1 MKKIVLLV
9 YIFLFST
16 VIINKAFA
24 LKIIVPEDK
33 SFVKTPYLYV
43 IAKIER
49 EDATHVM
56 VTVNDIKSPLIY
68 IAGNDYKALFKDYII
83 IDIELDNG
91 ENLVGV
97 SLFKDGRFLE
107 DKKILVNFIKSP
119 QRIPNNAKK
128 YYFHKEINE
137 RECFTCHASIQNC
150 AECHKRIISKKYVHG
165 PAGSGDCNVCHME
178 EKKDD
183 VKYKVSEDINNIC
196 VNCHDNMKLDNYKYA
211 HGPFAAGSCE
221 VCHDLHSSDYPHQL
235 KMETN
240 DLCINCHQ
248 EFKKPG
254 ITHVVT
260 KHPLSGKR
268 DPSRPG
274 KMLQCSSCHN
284 PHGENTPVFF
294 VRGVKNRMEL
304 CAICHK
310 K

>member
-1 MKKIVLLV
+1 MKRIL
-9 YIFLFST
+9 IFLFT
-16 VIINKAFA
+16 AVMINKAYA
-24 LKIIVPEDK
+24 LKIITPEDK
-33 SFVKTPYLYV
+33 SFITSPYLYV

-68 IAGNDYKALFKDYII
+68 IASNEYKVQFKDYLIL
-83 IDIELDNG
+83 DIELDNG
-91 ENLVGV
+91 ENFLGI
-97 SLFKDGRFLE
+97 SLYKDGKLLE
-107 DKKILVNFIKSP
+107 EKKAIINLVRPPKVL
-119 QRIPNNAKK
+119 PNSAKK
-128 YYFHKEINE
+128 YYFHKEE
-137 RECFTCHASIQNC
+137 KEKECLNCHASIKNC

-165 PAGSGDCNVCHME
+165 PAGSGDCNVCHLE
-178 EKKDD
+178 ENKNG
-183 VKYKVSEDINNIC
+183 VKYTVQENIVDICI
-196 VNCHDNMKLDNYKYA
+196 NCHDNMKMENYRYA

-240 DLCINCHQ
+240 DLCISCHQ

-254 ITHVVT
+254 VTHVVT
-260 KHPLSGKR
+260 KHPLGGKK

-284 PHGENTPVFF
+284 PHGENTQVFF

-304 CAICHK
+304 CAVCHK